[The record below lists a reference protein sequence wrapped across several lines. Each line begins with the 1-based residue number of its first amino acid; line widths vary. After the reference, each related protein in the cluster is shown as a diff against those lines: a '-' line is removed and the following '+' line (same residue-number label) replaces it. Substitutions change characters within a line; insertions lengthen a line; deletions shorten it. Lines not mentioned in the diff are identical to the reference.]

1 MKRPPSRSAAYL
13 GASGAGVMLLF
24 LGCAAW
30 RGDFQLEARRIL
42 EMPWGKT
49 VLVDV
54 YVGLVLF
61 CAWIFARE
69 RSPLVATVWTVG
81 ILVAGNLATSC
92 YVLWAAATSG
102 AVPARFWM
110 GEKQ

>member
-1 MKRPPSRSAAYL
+1 MKRPPSRFVACL
-13 GASGAGVMLLF
+13 GASGACVMLLF
-24 LGCAAW
+24 LGCAVW
-30 RGDFQLEARRIL
+30 QGDFQVEVRRIL

-92 YVLWAAATSG
+92 YVLWAALTSG
-102 AVPARFWM
+102 AIPARFRM
-110 GEKQ
+110 GEEQ